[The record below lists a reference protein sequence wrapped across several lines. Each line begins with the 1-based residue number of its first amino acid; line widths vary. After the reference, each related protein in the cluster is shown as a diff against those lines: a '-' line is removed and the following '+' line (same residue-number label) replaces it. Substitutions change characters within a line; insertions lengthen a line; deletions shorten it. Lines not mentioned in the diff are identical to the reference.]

1 MLINNN
7 KVLRCQCR
15 NITNKKICRKKGKIL
30 YMVENKLYC
39 KNHFH
44 YYRDIY
50 ALKIQ
55 SVWRGLIQRRML
67 DKIYKRLPDDLQYKI
82 LYYVRRDTY
91 QKRYI
96 KIIKKAV
103 EKRIIAIPIGLISNY
118 NEIANSYI
126 IFHSDDVI
134 NVCRLYNKY
143 HLIINSYPYYINI
156 IGLVRKLKYIVRDMA
171 NIRILDDTID
181 GLKLK
186 KLYDTYITMEWL
198 LIRYDN
204 S

>member
-1 MLINNN
+1 MLINYETA
-7 KVLRCQCR
+7 LRCQCR
-15 NITNKKICRKKGKIL
+15 NITNKKICRKKGKVL
-30 YMVENKLYC
+30 YMVKNKLYC

-55 SVWRGLIQRRML
+55 SVWKGLIQRRML

-82 LYYVRRDTY
+82 LYYVKRDTY

-103 EKRIIAIPIGLISNY
+103 EKRIIAIPSGLISNY
-118 NEIANSYI
+118 NDIENTYI
-126 IFHSDDVI
+126 ISHVDNIS

-143 HLIINSYPYYINI
+143 HLLIEGTIRSIIID
-156 IGLVRKLKYIVRDMA
+156 LVRKLKYILSDMA
-171 NIRILDDTID
+171 YIRIMDDTPD
-181 GLKLK
+181 LLELK
-186 KLYDTYITMEWL
+186 KLYDTYVTIKWL
-198 LIRYDN
+198 I
-204 S
+204 